1 MMSSLQAH
9 PAKFSYKCCTCGEMI
24 IAGTQQLYD
33 KERPKGERNV
43 HVNCGFK
50 DQKQEKPSSAT
61 QQETPASDWKKA
73 SEEINTQPNSKML
86 EMIRT
91 VKAQLQNN
99 PEFDEQM
106 NSLRISS
113 AVYTTCVEIVK
124 EVVME
129 QLTISGDFTPIELGV
144 TKSQI
149 CDRFVT
155 KEVVFTITQQILA
168 ILKNPSAEISDKAYS
183 SGACNRGATTSIMS
197 LAVKDG
203 LGFEQGANP
212 ATSFFY
218 NKRLRFVPKCVR
230 HGTVCNETTGECKMC
245 VEQMF
250 WGVEDF
256 VWK

>member
-1 MMSSLQAH
+1 MMSGLQAH
-9 PAKFSYKCCTCGEMI
+9 PAKFSYKCCTCNEMI
-24 IAGTQQLYD
+24 IAKTMQLYD
-33 KERPKGERNV
+33 PERPKGERNV
-43 HVNCGFK
+43 HANCGWK
-50 DQKQEKPSSAT
+50 DQKQEVSSNATVQETQVST
-61 QQETPASDWKKA
+61 QQ
-73 SEEINTQPNSKML
+73 NSKML
-86 EMIRT
+86 DMIRT
-91 VKAQLQNN
+91 VKAQLINN
-99 PEFDEQM
+99 PEFDEQL

-113 AVYTTCVEIVK
+113 AVYTTCVEVVK
-124 EVVME
+124 EVVE
-129 QLTISGDFTPIELGV
+129 TQLNISGGCTPIELGV

-155 KEVVFTITQQILA
+155 KEVVFAITQQILA

-183 SGACNRGATTSIMS
+183 SGACNRGANTSIMS

-245 VEQMF
+245 VEQLF
-250 WGVEDF
+250 WGFEDI
-256 VWK
+256 VW

>member
-1 MMSSLQAH
+1 MSSLQAH

-24 IAGTQQLYD
+24 KATIGNTVGEMQLYD

-43 HVNCGFK
+43 HANCGWK
-50 DQKQEKPSSAT
+50 DQKQEVSSNATVQETQVST
-61 QQETPASDWKKA
+61 QQ
-73 SEEINTQPNSKML
+73 NSKML

-91 VKAQLQNN
+91 VKAQLINN
-99 PEFDEQM
+99 PEFDEQL

-113 AVYTTCVEIVK
+113 AVYTTCVEVVK
-124 EVVME
+124 EVVE
-129 QLTISGDFTPIELGV
+129 TQLNISGGCTPIELGV

-155 KEVVFTITQQILA
+155 KEVVFAITQQILA

-183 SGACNRGATTSIMS
+183 SGACNRGANTSIMS

-218 NKRLRFVPKCVR
+218 NKRLRFVPKCIR

-245 VEQMF
+245 VEQLF
-250 WGVEDF
+250 WGFEDI
-256 VWK
+256 VW

>member
-9 PAKFSYKCCTCGEMI
+9 PAKFSYKCCTCDEMI
-24 IAGTQQLYD
+24 IAKAMQLYD
-33 KERPKGERNV
+33 PERPKGERNV
-43 HVNCGFK
+43 HANCGWK
-50 DQKQEKPSSAT
+50 DQKQEVSSNATVQETQVST
-61 QQETPASDWKKA
+61 QQ
-73 SEEINTQPNSKML
+73 NSKML

-91 VKAQLQNN
+91 VKAQLINN
-99 PEFDEQM
+99 PEFDEQL

-113 AVYTTCVEIVK
+113 AVYTTCVEVVK
-124 EVVME
+124 EVVE
-129 QLTISGDFTPIELGV
+129 TQLNISGGCTPIELGV

-155 KEVVFTITQQILA
+155 KEVVFAITQQILA

-183 SGACNRGATTSIMS
+183 SGACNRGANTSIMS

-218 NKRLRFVPKCVR
+218 NKRLRFVPKCIR

-245 VEQMF
+245 VEQLF
-250 WGVEDF
+250 WGFEDI
-256 VWK
+256 VW

>member
-9 PAKFSYKCCTCGEMI
+9 PAKFSYKCCTCEEMI
-24 IAGTQQLYD
+24 IVKTMQLYD
-33 KERPKGERNV
+33 PSRPKGEKNV
-43 HVNCGFK
+43 HANCGWK

-73 SEEINTQPNSKML
+73 SEQVSTQQNSKML

-99 PEFDEQM
+99 PDFDEQM
-106 NSLRISS
+106 NALRISS

-124 EVVME
+124 EVVE
-129 QLTISGDFTPIELGV
+129 NQLDISGGCTPIELGV

-168 ILKNPSAEISDKAYS
+168 ILQNPSAEISGKAYS
-183 SGACNRGATTSIMS
+183 SGACNRGAITSIMS